1 MMPPM
6 KPIAVLALPAALMVF
21 DAVAAKPKWDQVRGN
36 DAAKLSIDTASVKR
50 SGDQVRVSYLVDY
63 AKPQSD
69 RLYQV
74 TYRSVVTSATL
85 RCKPR
90 TVLFGMSEMY
100 TGPGATGVIVA
111 SAQPDPKERVYAP
124 IEKGTSDEDLWRR
137 VCEKAPAAKPP
148 EKKP

>member
-1 MMPPM
+1 M
-6 KPIAVLALPAALMVF
+6 KPIAVLALPAALLVF
-21 DAVAAKPKWDQVRGN
+21 DAVAAKAKWEAVRGN
-36 DAAKLSIDTASVKR
+36 DAAKLSVDTASVKR
-50 SGDQVRVSYLVDY
+50 KGDEVSLTYMVDF

-90 TVLFGMSEMY
+90 TMLFGMSEMY

-111 SAQPDPKERVYAP
+111 SAQPAPKERVYAS